1 MVVVVRERTFTPWY
15 WPDLIF
21 NNFTQSGKEHRE
33 ALKILHNF
41 TEKIIM
47 ERNDELLASNYTISD
62 KKVAFL
68 DMLLKVKHEDPTI
81 TFADIQEEVD
91 TFMFEGHDTTA
102 AAVI

>member
-41 TEKIIM
+41 TEKIIGFYST
-47 ERNDELLASNYTISD
+47 N
-62 KKVAFL
+62 K
-68 DMLLKVKHEDPTI
+68 
-81 TFADIQEEVD
+81 
-91 TFMFEGHDTTA
+91 
-102 AAVI
+102 